1 MKKVILTIA
10 VVLASM
16 SANAQLIVKEA
27 AKDSVVW
34 QASKL
39 YSVPK
44 IIKFTIDSVNMYTI
58 YYRNAKYT
66 QISDIDYISLGDRE
80 TSIQF
85 FDICKSVLDTGN
97 EYNVELEGKSIRIS
111 KGAMGTIMI
120 WTSSSYF
127 YLSNK
132 QVLSIIDTL

>member
-16 SANAQLIVKEA
+16 SANAQLVVKES

-44 IIKFTIDSVNMYTI
+44 IIKFTIDSVDMYTI

-85 FDICKSVLDTGN
+85 FDICKSVLDTGK
-97 EYNVELEGKSIRIS
+97 EYTVEIDGKSISIS

-132 QVLSIIDTL
+132 QVSSIIESL